1 MQISNVIGIHKLVFA
16 IITQLL
22 CQIVV
27 NVLVII
33 CGVGDRRGVG
43 GDGGGGA
50 TTTPAGGVGWRG
62 ATTTAVCP
70 NSSWNDSSELCKLW
84 AQIQTL
90 SATVNALTGSAA
102 NGKRSRRSLTSQANY
117 QDMTSDEQETIVALI
132 DAYKAIIPCCY
143 PSMDCNG
150 VAIKDV
156 FSRIRN
162 S

>member
-50 TTTPAGGVGWRG
+50 TTTPAGGVG
-62 ATTTAVCP
+62 
-70 NSSWNDSSELCKLW
+70 
-84 AQIQTL
+84 
-90 SATVNALTGSAA
+90 
-102 NGKRSRRSLTSQANY
+102 
-117 QDMTSDEQETIVALI
+117 
-132 DAYKAIIPCCY
+132 
-143 PSMDCNG
+143 
-150 VAIKDV
+150 
-156 FSRIRN
+156 
-162 S
+162 